1 MRLRADGYAD
11 MRGLVTTFFV
21 FTDGLDSFSRIERLP
36 CKTGLTLNVHQVL
49 ALRLFVFLVSILL
62 SGLLGKSF
70 SSFCTWVSGFGLE
83 FYFIGPDSGMGS

>member
-11 MRGLVTTFFV
+11 MRGLVTTVFV
-21 FTDGLDSFSRIERLP
+21 FTDGLDSFSLIERLP

-62 SGLLGKSF
+62 SELLGKIVCWF
-70 SSFCTWVSGFGLE
+70 FTWVSDFDAGV
-83 FYFIGPDSGMGS
+83 ISWK

>member
-11 MRGLVTTFFV
+11 MRGLVTTVFV
-21 FTDGLDSFSRIERLP
+21 FTDGLDSFSLIERLP

-62 SGLLGKSF
+62 SGMLGKIVCWF
-70 SSFCTWVSGFGLE
+70 FYLGFW
-83 FYFIGPDSGMGS
+83 F